1 MPALSRTFD
10 ASPREHQKVVRE
22 TRPVRLASFFQM
34 QPLWR
39 VQVSSREVIRES
51 SIGSHP
57 AGTRGRLPYWFFQR
71 VVGEQLELRSPGGYA
86 TFVSPHDICTVV
98 PKPALIVHAMPRA
111 RFLQRSAMPLSARQQ
126 APSDGWYAPAHVL
139 YGRKDRFGHVQFV
152 VSFIDPQL
160 NGPENQPFAA
170 PLRDDERARLEAL
183 ARRTVMP
190 IQGPGRAN
198 ESADHG
204 VSRAEDRSRRAVSE
218 LIAAALRGDDLR
230 VGELMAVDA

>member
-1 MPALSRTFD
+1 MTT
-10 ASPREHQKVVRE
+10 Q

-39 VQVSSREVIRES
+39 VQVNSREAIRES
-51 SIGSHP
+51 TIEPPSPG
-57 AGTRGRLPYWFFQR
+57 ARAQLPYWFFQR
-71 VVGEQLELRSPGGYA
+71 VVGEQVELRTPGGYA
-86 TFVSPHDICTVV
+86 ALVSPQDICTVV
-98 PKPALIVHAMPRA
+98 PRPVVTVQAMPRA
-111 RFLQRSAMPLSARQQ
+111 RFVQRSAMPLSARQQ
-126 APSDGWYAPAHVL
+126 PPADDWYAPAHVL

-152 VSFIDPQL
+152 VSFVDPQL
-160 NGPENQPFAA
+160 NGPDNQPFAA

-198 ESADHG
+198 YSADHG
-204 VSRAEDRSRRAVSE
+204 VSKAEDRTRRAVSE

>member
-1 MPALSRTFD
+1 MNN
-10 ASPREHQKVVRE
+10 QN
-22 TRPVRLASFFQM
+22 RPVRLASFFQM

-39 VQVSSREVIRES
+39 VQVNSPEAIRES
-51 SIGSHP
+51 TIGPPSP
-57 AGTRGRLPYWFFQR
+57 GARARLPYWFFQR
-71 VVGEQLELRSPGGYA
+71 VVGEQVELRTPGGYA
-86 TFVSPHDICTVV
+86 ALVSPLEICTVLPRPV
-98 PKPALIVHAMPRA
+98 LTVQAMPRA
-111 RFLQRSAMPLSARQQ
+111 RFIERTSMPLSARQQ
-126 APSDGWYAPAHVL
+126 APAADWYAPAHVL

-152 VSFIDPQL
+152 VSFVDRDL

-198 ESADHG
+198 HSADHG
-204 VSRAEDRSRRAVSE
+204 LARAEDRTRRAVSE